1 MKVNENKSSV
11 IKKILSVIAAV
22 AVTAAVFFAGF
33 YTRKLT
39 QPSYISVY
47 EWAVGTIKK
56 HYYYDFDAKA
66 CEGLSLK
73 EIGARLDRY
82 SGFYTAEEY
91 KAVIKENEGAKSGLG
106 ITYSFVPD
114 EGARII
120 SVMGNSPAYL
130 CGIRAGDTIIG
141 GKAGDGAEVGVE
153 FMTAQSFSEFID
165 GRDTGE
171 KFTLTAKA
179 ENGKEE
185 ESFTVSKEFYTAG
198 YTFYATKETAWE
210 VRYAEKSSSPTLF
223 EAPADKIEYLPA
235 GFGYIRLNQ
244 FYGNAGDEFGRLAEK
259 FNADG
264 CTSLILDLRNN
275 GGGYVSVMQDIAGY
289 FHAATSESSG
299 VAMTAEYKNG
309 RKETYKA
316 YRHTGAGVVSAD
328 TTVYVLA
335 NSGTASAS
343 EALIGVL
350 VSCGALEY
358 KNIFLSDY
366 SEEYL
371 GFAGADAKTAQSYGK
386 GIMQTTFV
394 KPFTKEALKLTTAQI
409 YWPNGKCIHDVGLTV
424 KDGCRPSRAEWTAT
438 KGDTELQNI
447 CTEYLGK

>member
-1 MKVNENKSSV
+1 MKVSENKSSV

-39 QPSYISVY
+39 QPSFISVY

-73 EIGARLDRY
+73 EIAARLDRY
-82 SGFYTAEEY
+82 SDFYTAEEY

-106 ITYSFVPD
+106 ITYNFVPD

-130 CGIRAGDTIIG
+130 GGIRAGDTIIG
-141 GKAGDGAEVGVE
+141 GKAGDGAEGGVE
-153 FMTAQSFSEFID
+153 FTTAQSFSEFID
-165 GRDTGE
+165 CRDTGE

-185 ESFTVSKEFYTAG
+185 ENFTVSKEFYTAG

-210 VRYAEKSSSPTLF
+210 VRYAEKASSPTLF
-223 EAPADKIEYLPA
+223 EAPADKIEYLPS

-289 FHAATSESSG
+289 FHAATSGSSG

-438 KGDTELQNI
+438 KDDTELKNI